1 MNKNIIFVKKR
12 MDGRRQHL
20 SVRDCYMYSMQL
32 NIIFMKHSVLFV
44 CIVVCLIFAGCNRRQ
59 ESAKPVVLTVNKSE
73 YENDTVAPES
83 LHLEQTLLRS
93 EQSLLTADDVTLIK
107 ELLYDQH
114 TLEDTYPYK
123 DTVRSFKWDEI
134 RESLAYIENMQAD
147 TARWVV
153 LQNYKNQNKEA
164 PLVRKFVRNAYRRV
178 SDTLGVERY
187 QSVPLYLPT
196 DTLVPERYGRD
207 GTVARLRG
215 EEGSFCRIHPATFDE
230 EWLVPRRYLKRLADS
245 TAFDHVVFVDRL
257 DQNITTLEHV
267 GKGEWKIR
275 SMNPATTGR
284 HAPPYAQETP
294 LGMYLIQQKKTR
306 MVFLKDGSAETGG
319 YAPYASRF
327 TNGAYIHGVPVNVPR
342 TSMIEYSWSLG
353 TTPRSHM
360 CVRNATS
367 HAKFVFDW
375 APTERSLVV
384 VIE

>member
-1 MNKNIIFVKKR
+1 MNKNIIFVKNR

-83 LHLEQTLLRS
+83 LHPEQTLLRS

-215 EEGSFCRIHPATFDE
+215 EEGSFCRIHPVTFDE

-257 DQNITTLEHV
+257 NQNIATLEHV

-294 LGMYLIQQKKTR
+294 LGIYLIQQKKTR